1 MNIKSDFIK
10 PENVYLIW
18 ELLSEQNIIKNQP
31 NQVKEQ
37 ISNYVVN
44 EIHNFYNNISN
55 NQISKNSL
63 TLMYLNKEYIK
74 YIILYVKTNYPNQ
87 INKIKIHEEP
97 VTFKDIQD
105 QRELEFNTKFNEMQ
119 NDFKNMVTLK
129 KPETPQFE
137 DNMGVGDKPVSVN
150 DMEERIKEMTMKRNY
165 DLQTFETNNENE
177 TNNEKKSVSFENE
190 KKEESVT
197 DDFHEFFNNLYTYE
211 ESNNINDNNTDN
223 ITINDN
229 ITMDNITMD
238 IINTD
243 NDTNTNINIDTDTDT
258 DTTNSILNLQK
269 QVHYMQNKID
279 SLETKLDLILN
290 KI

>member
-1 MNIKSDFIK
+1 MNIKSEFIK

-31 NQVKEQ
+31 NQAKEE

-44 EIHNFYNNISN
+44 EIHHFYNNISKN
-55 NQISKNSL
+55 HISKNNL
-63 TLMYLNKEYIK
+63 TLIYLNKEYIK

-97 VTFKDIQD
+97 ITFKDIQE

-119 NDFKNMVTLK
+119 NDFTNMVTLK

-137 DNMGVGDKPVSVN
+137 DNMGVEDKPVSVN

-165 DLQTFETNNENE
+165 DLQTFETNNE
-177 TNNEKKSVSFENE
+177 KKSVSFENE
-190 KKEESVT
+190 EKEKSVT
-197 DDFHEFFNNLYTYE
+197 DDFHNFFNNLDTYE
-211 ESNNINDNNTDN
+211 EPNNINDNNTDN
-223 ITINDN
+223 ITMN
-229 ITMDNITMD
+229 

-243 NDTNTNINIDTDTDT
+243 TNTDS
-258 DTTNSILNLQK
+258 DTTKSILNLQK
-269 QVHYMQNKID
+269 QVHYMQNKIN

>member
-1 MNIKSDFIK
+1 MNIMNIKSEFIK

-31 NQVKEQ
+31 NQVKEE

-44 EIHNFYNNISN
+44 EIHHFYNNISN
-55 NQISKNSL
+55 NQISKNGL
-63 TLMYLNKEYIK
+63 TLIYLNKEYIK

-87 INKIKIHEEP
+87 ISKIKIHEEP
-97 VTFKDIQD
+97 VTFKDIQE

-119 NDFKNMVTLK
+119 NDFANMVTLK

-137 DNMGVGDKPVSVN
+137 DNMGLGDKPVSVN
-150 DMEERIKEMTMKRNY
+150 DMEEQIKEMTMKRNY
-165 DLQTFETNNENE
+165 DLQTFVTNNENV
-177 TNNEKKSVSFENE
+177 TNNEKKSVSFE
-190 KKEESVT
+190 KEEKEKSVT
-197 DDFHEFFNNLYTYE
+197 DNFHNFFNNLDTYE
-211 ESNNINDNNTDN
+211 EPNIINNNNTDN

-229 ITMDNITMD
+229 IVMD

-243 NDTNTNINIDTDTDT
+243 IDTDS
-258 DTTNSILNLQK
+258 DTTKSILNLQK
-269 QVHYMQNKID
+269 QVHYMQNKIN

>member
-1 MNIKSDFIK
+1 MNIKSEFIK

-18 ELLSEQNIIKNQP
+18 ELLSEQNIIKSQP

-44 EIHNFYNNISN
+44 EIHHFYNNISN
-55 NQISKNSL
+55 NQISKNGL
-63 TLMYLNKEYIK
+63 TLIYLNKEYIK

-87 INKIKIHEEP
+87 ISKIKIHEEP
-97 VTFKDIQD
+97 VTFKDIQE

-119 NDFKNMVTLK
+119 NDFTNMVTLK

-137 DNMGVGDKPVSVN
+137 DNMGLGDKPVSVN

-165 DLQTFETNNENE
+165 DLQTFVTNNENVTKNQNV
-177 TNNEKKSVSFENE
+177 TNNEKKSVSFE
-190 KKEESVT
+190 KEEKEKSVT
-197 DDFHEFFNNLYTYE
+197 DNFHNFFNNLDTYE
-211 ESNNINDNNTDN
+211 EPNIINNNNTDN

-229 ITMDNITMD
+229 IAMD

-243 NDTNTNINIDTDTDT
+243 IDTDS
-258 DTTNSILNLQK
+258 DTTKSILNLQK
-269 QVHYMQNKID
+269 QVHYMQNKIN

>member
-1 MNIKSDFIK
+1 MNIKSEFLK

-31 NQVKEQ
+31 NQVKEE

-55 NQISKNSL
+55 NQISKNF
-63 TLMYLNKEYIK
+63 TLIYLNKEYIK

-87 INKIKIHEEP
+87 ISKIKIHEEP
-97 VTFKDIQD
+97 VTFKDIQE
-105 QRELEFNTKFNEMQ
+105 QRDLEFNTKFNEMQ
-119 NDFKNMVTLK
+119 NDFTNMVTLN
-129 KPETPQFE
+129 KPEMPQFE
-137 DNMGVGDKPVSVN
+137 DNMGVEDKPVSVN

-165 DLQTFETNNENE
+165 DLQTFVTNNENV
-177 TNNEKKSVSFENE
+177 TNNEKKSVSFE
-190 KKEESVT
+190 KEEKEKSVT
-197 DDFHEFFNNLYTYE
+197 DNFHNFFNNLDTYE
-211 ESNNINDNNTDN
+211 EPNNINNNNTDN
-223 ITINDN
+223 ITMN
-229 ITMDNITMD
+229 

-243 NDTNTNINIDTDTDT
+243 TDTYTDT
-258 DTTNSILNLQK
+258 DTTNSIFNLQK
-269 QVHYMQNKID
+269 QIYRMQDKID

>member
-1 MNIKSDFIK
+1 MKSEFIK

-44 EIHNFYNNISN
+44 EIHHFYNNISK
-55 NQISKNSL
+55 NQISKNGL
-63 TLMYLNKEYIK
+63 TLIYLNKEYIK

-97 VTFKDIQD
+97 VTFKDIQE

-119 NDFKNMVTLK
+119 NDFTNMVTLK
-129 KPETPQFE
+129 KPEMPQFE
-137 DNMGVGDKPVSVN
+137 DNMGVEDKPVSVN

-165 DLQTFETNNENE
+165 DLQTFETNNE
-177 TNNEKKSVSFENE
+177 KKSVSFENE
-190 KKEESVT
+190 EKEKSVK
-197 DDFHEFFNNLYTYE
+197 DDFHNFFNNLDTYE
-211 ESNNINDNNTDN
+211 EPNNISDNNTDN
-223 ITINDN
+223 ITMN
-229 ITMDNITMD
+229 

-243 NDTNTNINIDTDTDT
+243 TNN

-279 SLETKLDLILN
+279 SLEAKLDLILN